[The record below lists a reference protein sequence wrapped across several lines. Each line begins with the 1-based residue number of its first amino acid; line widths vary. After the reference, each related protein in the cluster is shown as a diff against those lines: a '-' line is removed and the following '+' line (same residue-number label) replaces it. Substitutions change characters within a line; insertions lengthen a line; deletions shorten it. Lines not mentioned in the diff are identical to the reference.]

1 MSKEAQKRVSAVTR
15 RSKPLTLAATSL
27 GFVVVQLDVTI
38 VNVAL
43 PQIDSSLGGGVAGL
57 QWVVSAYT
65 LVFAAAILTAGALGD
80 RFGAKRCFITG
91 FFVFTLASLGCGF
104 APNLASLIGARAVQG
119 LGAAVL
125 VPCSLA
131 LLNHAFH
138 DEHGRTKAI
147 GIWAAGASA
156 ALAAGPVVGGALIAW
171 IGWRSIFFVN
181 LPLGIFGIWMTWR
194 YAEESTQTR
203 SRALDLAGQFIGMFA
218 LADLAAAMIE
228 GGAIGW
234 THPLVLVAFLL
245 FVLAAMAFVFVEI
258 KVESPMLPVSLFKNS
273 TFSAAT
279 AIGLLMN
286 TAFYG
291 LIFMLSL
298 YFQQVKHYTPLAT
311 GMAFLPMTVVVLFA
325 NLSAGPIAAR
335 LGLRMPILIGQ
346 ILLAIG
352 CLSLIRISQ
361 STSYSGLGVQML
373 AMGAGVGLTVPP
385 MTSALLGTVDTKL
398 SGVASGVLNASR
410 QAGSVV
416 GVALLGSL
424 IERQH
429 PFIPGIRMAL
439 MISVGVVLAG
449 CFSAFLIRPE
459 KHGTKKHAV

>member
-1 MSKEAQKRVSAVTR
+1 MPAITR
-15 RSKPLTLAATSL
+15 MSKPLTLAAMSL

-43 PQIDSSLGGGVAGL
+43 PHIGSALGAGVAGL
-57 QWVVSAYT
+57 QWVVNAYT

-80 RFGAKRCFITG
+80 RFGAKRCFIVG
-91 FFVFTLASLGCGF
+91 FVVFTLSSLGCGL
-104 APNLASLIGARAVQG
+104 APNLAILVAARAVQG
-119 LGAAVL
+119 LGAAIL

-138 DEHGRTKAI
+138 DEHERTKAI

-156 ALAAGPVVGGALIAW
+156 ALAAGPVVGGGLIAV

-181 LPLGIFGIWMTWR
+181 LPLGVFGIWLTWR

-203 SRALDLAGQFIGMFA
+203 GRALDLAGQFIGMFA

-228 GGAIGW
+228 GGAVGW
-234 THPLVLVAFLL
+234 THPLVLAAFLL
-245 FVLAAMAFVFVEI
+245 FVLAAVTFVFVEI
-258 KVESPMLPVSLFKNS
+258 KSQAPMLPLSLFKNQ
-273 TFSAAT
+273 TFSAT
-279 AIGLLMN
+279 TLIGLLMN

-291 LIFMLSL
+291 LIFMFSL

-311 GMAFLPMTVVVLFA
+311 GMAFLPMTVIVLLA
-325 NLSAGPIAAR
+325 NLSVGPIATR

-346 ILLAIG
+346 VLLAIG
-352 CLSLIRISQ
+352 CLALIGISQ
-361 STSYSGLGVQML
+361 NTSYKALCLQLL

-385 MTSALLGTVDTKL
+385 MTSALLGTVGAKL

-410 QAGSVV
+410 QAGSVI
-416 GVALLGSL
+416 GVALFGSL
-424 IERQH
+424 IERH
-429 PFIPGIRMAL
+429 RPFIPGIRGAL
-439 MISVGVVLAG
+439 MISVGVLVAG
-449 CFSAFLIRPE
+449 CLSAFLIQPE
-459 KHGTKKHAV
+459 DRRRS

>member
-1 MSKEAQKRVSAVTR
+1 MPAITR
-15 RSKPLTLAATSL
+15 MSKPLTLAAMSL

-43 PQIDSSLGGGVAGL
+43 PHIGSALGAGVAGL
-57 QWVVSAYT
+57 QWVVNAYT

-80 RFGAKRCFITG
+80 RFGAKRCFLVG
-91 FFVFTLASLGCGF
+91 FLVFTLASLGCGF
-104 APNLASLIGARAVQG
+104 APNLAVLVAARAVQG
-119 LGAAVL
+119 LGAAIL

-138 DEHGRTKAI
+138 DEHERTKAI

-156 ALAAGPVVGGALIAW
+156 ALAAGPVMGGGLIAS

-181 LPLGIFGIWMTWR
+181 LPLGAIGIWLTWR

-203 SRALDLAGQFIGMFA
+203 GRALDLAGQFIGMFA

-228 GGAIGW
+228 GGAVGW
-234 THPLVLVAFLL
+234 TRPLVLAAFLL
-245 FVLAAMAFVFVEI
+245 FALAAVTFVWIEM
-258 KVESPMLPVSLFKNS
+258 KSQAPMLPLSLFKNQ
-273 TFSAAT
+273 TFSAT
-279 AIGLLMN
+279 TLIGLLMN

-311 GMAFLPMTVVVLFA
+311 GMAFLPMTVIVLLA
-325 NLSAGPIAAR
+325 NLSVGPIAKR
-335 LGLRMPILIGQ
+335 IGLRAPILIGQ
-346 ILLAIG
+346 ALLATG
-352 CLSLIRISQ
+352 CLALVGISQ
-361 STSYSGLGVQML
+361 NTSYSALSVQLL

-385 MTSALLGTVDTKL
+385 MTSALLGTVGAKL

-410 QAGSVV
+410 QAGSVI
-416 GVALLGSL
+416 GVALFGSL
-424 IERQH
+424 IEQQR
-429 PFIPGIRMAL
+429 PFIPGIRAAL
-439 MISVGVVLAG
+439 MISVGVLLAG
-449 CFSAFLIRPE
+449 CLSAFLIRPE
-459 KHGTKKHAV
+459 ERRKS

>member
-1 MSKEAQKRVSAVTR
+1 MSAVTR
-15 RSKPLTLAATSL
+15 MSKPLTLAAMSL

-43 PQIDSSLGGGVAGL
+43 PHIGSSLGAGVAGL
-57 QWVVSAYT
+57 QWVVNAYT

-80 RFGAKRCFITG
+80 RFGAKRCFIVG
-91 FFVFTLASLGCGF
+91 FLVFTLASLGCGL
-104 APNLASLIGARAVQG
+104 APNLAVLVGARAVQG
-119 LGAAVL
+119 LGVAIL

-138 DEHGRTKAI
+138 DEHERTKAI

-156 ALAAGPVVGGALIAW
+156 ALAAGPVVGGALIAG

-181 LPLGIFGIWMTWR
+181 LPLGIFGIGLTWR

-203 SRALDLAGQFIGMFA
+203 DRALDLAGQSIGMFA

-234 THPLVLVAFLL
+234 THPLVLAAFLL
-245 FVLAAMAFVFVEI
+245 FVLAAVAFVLVEI
-258 KVESPMLPVSLFKNS
+258 ESQSPMLPLSLFKNQ

-279 AIGLLMN
+279 LIGLLMN

-298 YFQQVKHYTPLAT
+298 YFQQVRHYTPLAT
-311 GMAFLPMTVVVLFA
+311 GMAFLPMTVVVLLA
-325 NLSAGPIAAR
+325 NLSVGPIATK
-335 LGLRMPILIGQ
+335 LGLRMPILVGQALLAVGCLTLIGIGQ
-346 ILLAIG
+346 N
-352 CLSLIRISQ
+352 
-361 STSYSGLGVQML
+361 TSYKALGVQLL

-385 MTSALLGTVDTKL
+385 MTSALLGTVGAKL

-410 QAGSVV
+410 QAGSVI
-416 GVALLGSL
+416 GVALFGSL
-424 IERQH
+424 IERQR

-439 MISVGVVLAG
+439 MISAGVLLAG
-449 CFSAFLIRPE
+449 CLSAFLIRPE
-459 KHGTKKHAV
+459 GRRKP

>member
-1 MSKEAQKRVSAVTR
+1 MPAITR
-15 RSKPLTLAATSL
+15 MSKPLTLAAMSL

-43 PQIDSSLGGGVAGL
+43 PHIGSALGAGVAGL
-57 QWVVSAYT
+57 QWVVNAYT

-80 RFGAKRCFITG
+80 RFGAKRCFLVG
-91 FFVFTLASLGCGF
+91 FLVFTLASLGCGF
-104 APNLASLIGARAVQG
+104 APNLAVLVAARAVQG
-119 LGAAVL
+119 LGAAIL

-138 DEHGRTKAI
+138 DEHERTKAI

-156 ALAAGPVVGGALIAW
+156 ALAAGPVVGGGLIAS

-181 LPLGIFGIWMTWR
+181 LPLGAIGIWLTWR

-203 SRALDLAGQFIGMFA
+203 GRALDLAGQFIGMFA

-228 GGAIGW
+228 GGALGW
-234 THPLVLVAFLL
+234 TRPLVLAAFLL
-245 FVLAAMAFVFVEI
+245 FALAAVTFVWIEM
-258 KVESPMLPVSLFKNS
+258 KSQAPMLPLSLFKNQ
-273 TFSAAT
+273 TFSAT
-279 AIGLLMN
+279 TLIGLLMN

-311 GMAFLPMTVVVLFA
+311 GMAFLPMTVIVLLA
-325 NLSAGPIAAR
+325 NLSVGPIAKR
-335 LGLRMPILIGQ
+335 IGLRAPILIGQ
-346 ILLAIG
+346 ALLATG
-352 CLSLIRISQ
+352 CLALVGISQ
-361 STSYSGLGVQML
+361 NTSYSALSVQLL

-385 MTSALLGTVDTKL
+385 MTSALLGTVGAKL

-410 QAGSVV
+410 QAGSVI
-416 GVALLGSL
+416 GVALFGSL
-424 IERQH
+424 IEQQR
-429 PFIPGIRMAL
+429 PFIPGIRAAL
-439 MISVGVVLAG
+439 MISVGVLLAG
-449 CFSAFLIRPE
+449 CLSAFLIRPE
-459 KHGTKKHAV
+459 ERRKS

>member
-1 MSKEAQKRVSAVTR
+1 MPAITR
-15 RSKPLTLAATSL
+15 MSKPLTLAAMSL

-43 PQIDSSLGGGVAGL
+43 PHIGSALGAGVAGL
-57 QWVVSAYT
+57 QWVVNAYT

-80 RFGAKRCFITG
+80 RFGAKRCFLVG
-91 FFVFTLASLGCGF
+91 FLVFTLASLGCGF
-104 APNLASLIGARAVQG
+104 APNLAVLVAARAVQG
-119 LGAAVL
+119 LGAAIL

-138 DEHGRTKAI
+138 DEHERTKAI

-156 ALAAGPVVGGALIAW
+156 ALAAGPVMGGGLIAS

-181 LPLGIFGIWMTWR
+181 LPLGAIGIWLTWR

-203 SRALDLAGQFIGMFA
+203 GRALDLAGQFIGMFA

-228 GGAIGW
+228 GGALGW
-234 THPLVLVAFLL
+234 TRPLVLAAFLL
-245 FVLAAMAFVFVEI
+245 FALAAVTFVWIEM
-258 KVESPMLPVSLFKNS
+258 KSQAPMLPLSLFKNQ
-273 TFSAAT
+273 TFSAT
-279 AIGLLMN
+279 TLIGLLMN

-311 GMAFLPMTVVVLFA
+311 GMAFLPMTVIVLLA
-325 NLSAGPIAAR
+325 NLSLGPIAKR
-335 LGLRMPILIGQ
+335 IGLRAPILIGQ
-346 ILLAIG
+346 ALLATG
-352 CLSLIRISQ
+352 CLALVGISQ
-361 STSYSGLGVQML
+361 NTSYSALSVQLL

-385 MTSALLGTVDTKL
+385 MTSALLGTVGAKL

-410 QAGSVV
+410 QAGSVI
-416 GVALLGSL
+416 GVALFGSL
-424 IERQH
+424 IEQQR
-429 PFIPGIRMAL
+429 PFIPGIRAAL
-439 MISVGVVLAG
+439 MISVGVLLAG
-449 CFSAFLIRPE
+449 CLSAFLIRPE
-459 KHGTKKHAV
+459 ERRKS

>member
-1 MSKEAQKRVSAVTR
+1 MPAITR
-15 RSKPLTLAATSL
+15 MSKPLTLAAMSL

-43 PQIDSSLGGGVAGL
+43 PHIGSALGAGVAGL
-57 QWVVSAYT
+57 QWVVNAYT

-80 RFGAKRCFITG
+80 RFGAKRCFLVG
-91 FFVFTLASLGCGF
+91 FLVFTLASLGCGL
-104 APNLASLIGARAVQG
+104 APNLAILVAARAVQG
-119 LGAAVL
+119 LGAAIL

-138 DEHGRTKAI
+138 DEHERTKAI

-156 ALAAGPVVGGALIAW
+156 ALAAGPVVGGGLIAS

-181 LPLGIFGIWMTWR
+181 LPLGAIGIWLTWR

-203 SRALDLAGQFIGMFA
+203 GRALDLAGQFIGMFA

-228 GGAIGW
+228 GGAVGW
-234 THPLVLVAFLL
+234 TRPLVLAAFLL
-245 FVLAAMAFVFVEI
+245 FALAAVTFVWIEM
-258 KVESPMLPVSLFKNS
+258 KSQAPMLPLSLFKNQ
-273 TFSAAT
+273 TFSAT
-279 AIGLLMN
+279 TLIGLLMN

-311 GMAFLPMTVVVLFA
+311 GMAFLPMTVIVLLA
-325 NLSAGPIAAR
+325 NLSVGPIAKR
-335 LGLRMPILIGQ
+335 IGLRAPILIGQ
-346 ILLAIG
+346 ALLATG
-352 CLSLIRISQ
+352 CLALVGISQ
-361 STSYSGLGVQML
+361 NTSYSALSVQLL

-385 MTSALLGTVDTKL
+385 MTSALLGTVGAKL

-410 QAGSVV
+410 QAGSVI
-416 GVALLGSL
+416 GVALFGSL
-424 IERQH
+424 IEQQR
-429 PFIPGIRMAL
+429 PFIPGIRAAL
-439 MISVGVVLAG
+439 MISVGVLLAG
-449 CFSAFLIRPE
+449 CLSAFLIRPE
-459 KHGTKKHAV
+459 ERRKS